1 MLLNLDKYPILDLKV
16 FLNTDGR
23 LYLSTAITDI
33 LFNGIYEPDKW
44 YVALNYEANI
54 NHPVGIVFSRQKH
67 EKMFDIHYVDKIY
80 YIIDS
85 KIFFKNVF
93 KNLPITF
100 FLQISSWTSE
110 KYMFR
115 MIDIDSDNKKITV
128 RRKRNNI
135 KYDIDSNVKKDTS
148 FRGIRNKTLRR

>member
-23 LYLSTAITDI
+23 LYLSTAIVDI

-54 NHPVGIVFSRQKH
+54 NHPVEIVFSRLKH
-67 EKMFDIHYVDKIY
+67 EKMFDIHYEGTMYFIM
-80 YIIDS
+80 DS
-85 KIFFKNVF
+85 KIFFKNIF

-100 FLQISSWTSE
+100 FLQITSWTSE
-110 KYMFR
+110 MYMFR
-115 MIDIDSDNKKITV
+115 MIEKVSDNKKITV
-128 RRKRNNI
+128 HRKRNNI
-135 KYDIDSNVKKDTS
+135 KYNIACNVKKDTS
-148 FRGIRNKTLRR
+148 FRGIRNETL